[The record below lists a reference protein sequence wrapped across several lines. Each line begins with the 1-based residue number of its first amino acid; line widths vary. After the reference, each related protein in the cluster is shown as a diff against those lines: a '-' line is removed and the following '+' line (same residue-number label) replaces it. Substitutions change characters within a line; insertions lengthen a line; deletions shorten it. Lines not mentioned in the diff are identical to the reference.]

1 MVFPRRCRSPPSTG
15 ISTQSGS
22 EPATD
27 GEAPGNQEEVEEGA
41 GIADNEEEQGSSE
54 GGGEGRK
61 ESVTS
66 KPEQSSQVCRQNS
79 GLCLRNKQ
87 KLIA

>member
-1 MVFPRRCRSPPSTG
+1 MAFPWHYRSPPSTG

-22 EPATD
+22 EAATD
-27 GEAPGNQEEVEEGA
+27 GDAPSDQVQEEGEA
-41 GIADNEEEQGSSE
+41 TGIHDNEEGGSE

-66 KPEQSSQVCRQNS
+66 KPDQPSEVNCQSSKTM
-79 GLCLRNKQ
+79 LEK
-87 KLIA
+87 

>member
-1 MVFPRRCRSPPSTG
+1 MVFPWHCRSPPSTG

-27 GEAPGNQEEVEEGA
+27 GEAPGDQVEEEEAA
-41 GIADNEEEQGSSE
+41 GIHDNKEGGSE

-66 KPEQSSQVCRQNS
+66 KPDQSSEVNCQS
-79 GLCLRNKQ
+79 SKTSLEE
-87 KLIA
+87 